1 MATFHY
7 FKLKVEAPEDDIT
20 FCESLAEIVENDA
33 LVAVGEFKTH
43 EVLYTF
49 LEKEKVSQLENLFR
63 TYDVLIESK
72 DLTEEIL
79 SCSFQ
84 DPEFLDVFEDDF
96 YSKVLRNFVLQNLDQ
111 DRILDKISKYGI
123 NSLTKIE
130 KRILNSY

>member
-7 FKLKVEAPEDDIT
+7 FKLKVEAPENEKALFET
-20 FCESLAEIVENDA
+20 LAEIVHDDT
-33 LVAVGEFKTH
+33 LVAPGEFGTH

-63 TYDVLIESK
+63 TYDILIESK

-84 DPEFLDVFEDDF
+84 DPEFLDVFEDAN
-96 YSKVLRNFVLQNLDQ
+96 YSKVLRDFVLQNLDQ

-123 NSLTKIE
+123 DSLTKIE
-130 KRILNSY
+130 RRILDNQ